1 MGLSHGFDQLDG
13 TVMAT
18 AALDITSDDAL
29 VTLKCAGCG
38 AEVVINTDAS
48 LHARCHW
55 CRHVLSLNDR
65 VPNGAVPDGLL
76 PFSISKEYAMAA
88 IAKFAGDRSSFQHP
102 AFKATFRPENV
113 MGVYMPYMTVDGN
126 FSVRLDGLGEVLVKA
141 HHRSKGQTT
150 YTVNEF
156 SVARTLGLHVDDVI
170 VETSSNKANIYSEVG
185 TNNVINAIL
194 PFDVKN
200 IVRFNAHYLGTQF
213 TSERRDMNVA
223 HAESYAVRHFLSIAR
238 NAVKHS
244 IAGYNRGVRWTAEQV
259 NIKGTRWTSVL
270 LPVWLYGFVENRN
283 GKAITHYI
291 AVNGRTGYVMGSIPV
306 NRSKALWAA
315 WGTAIGISTILWPI
329 AIAIFIFG
337 VLG

>member
-1 MGLSHGFDQLDG
+1 
-13 TVMAT
+13 
-18 AALDITSDDAL
+18 
-29 VTLKCAGCG
+29 
-38 AEVVINTDAS
+38 
-48 LHARCHW
+48 
-55 CRHVLSLNDR
+55 
-65 VPNGAVPDGLL
+65 
-76 PFSISKEYAMAA
+76 MAA

-259 NIKGTRWTSVL
+259 NIKGTRCTSVL